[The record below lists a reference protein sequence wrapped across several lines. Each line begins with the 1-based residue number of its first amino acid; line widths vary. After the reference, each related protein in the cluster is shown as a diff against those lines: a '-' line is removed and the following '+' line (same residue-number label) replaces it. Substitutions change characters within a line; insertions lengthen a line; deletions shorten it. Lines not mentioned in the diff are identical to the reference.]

1 MRFIIAPDWFMKL
14 NDDDTLVSKQVLH
27 LYGYAWDHRS
37 SNRLVEKGYLP
48 APNIRMKGKG
58 NQTKFWSVGY
68 LKNYL
73 KLPTELRNVQN
84 SASKQS

>member
-1 MRFIIAPDWFMKL
+1 MRFIIAPDWFMKM
-14 NDDDTLVSKQVLH
+14 NDDDVLVSKQVLF
-27 LYGYAWDHRS
+27 LYGYAYDHRS

-48 APNIRMKGKG
+48 KPDILKKGKG

-73 KLPTELRNVQN
+73 KLPTEIK
-84 SASKQS
+84 S